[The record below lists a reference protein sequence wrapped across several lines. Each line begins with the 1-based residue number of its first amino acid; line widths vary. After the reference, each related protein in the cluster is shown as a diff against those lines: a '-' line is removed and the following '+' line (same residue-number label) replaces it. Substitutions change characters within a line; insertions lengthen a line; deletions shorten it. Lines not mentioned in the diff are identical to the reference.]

1 MWDPRAELR
10 SRHLDDLVGR
20 LAEGSPRYRER
31 LAGEVRV
38 LPAGAIP
45 RVELGK
51 AERVVQRTVEDNP
64 LPGWL

>member
-1 MWDPRAELR
+1 MGAAL
-10 SRHLDDLVGR
+10 LQR
-20 LAEGSPRYRER
+20 LG
-31 LAGEVRV
+31 LATEVRV

-51 AERVVQRTVEDNP
+51 AKRVVQRTVEDNP